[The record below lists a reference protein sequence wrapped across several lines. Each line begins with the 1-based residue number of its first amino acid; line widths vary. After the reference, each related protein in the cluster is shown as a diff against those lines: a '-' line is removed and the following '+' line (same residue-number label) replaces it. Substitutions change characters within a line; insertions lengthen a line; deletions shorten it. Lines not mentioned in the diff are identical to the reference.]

1 MRLHGKVAVITGA
14 ASGQGAAAARRFTE
28 EGASVALL
36 DWDGEQGAAMER
48 ELVDAG
54 RTAAFYQLDIS
65 DEQAVADTIAAVH
78 QRFGHLDV
86 LFNNAGI
93 GYSSNDTYTMT
104 SVLNTPVAHWRKIL
118 EINLDGAANV
128 TRHVLPVMIASG
140 GGSIINNSSINAIVG
155 MPGADAY
162 TASKGGLVALTRVW
176 AVDYGRKNVRVN
188 CICPGSIR
196 TPMMADAIKTPE
208 DEAHFSNNLLGR
220 MGTPEEIAD
229 IALFFASDES
239 SYLTGVILPAD
250 GGWTAQ

>member
-1 MRLHGKVAVITGA
+1 MRLDGKVAVITGA
-14 ASGQGAAAARRFTE
+14 ASGQGAAAARRFAE

-36 DWDGEQGAAMER
+36 DWSGDQGKAVAA
-48 ELVDAG
+48 ELTEAG
-54 RTAAFYQLDIS
+54 HRAVFHQLDIS
-65 DEQAVADTIAAVH
+65 DEPAVAETIAAV
-78 QRFGHLDV
+78 RDEFAAIDV

-93 GYSSNDTYTMT
+93 GYSSNDTYSMT
-104 SVLNTPVAHWRKIL
+104 TVLDTPPAHWRKIL

-128 TRHVLPVMIASG
+128 TRHVLPIMIDGG
-140 GGSIINNSSINAIVG
+140 GGSIINNASINGIVG

-196 TPMMADAIKTPE
+196 TPMMADAIKSPE
-208 DEAHFSNNLLGR
+208 DEEHFSNNLLGR
-220 MGTPEEIAD
+220 MGTSEEIAN
-229 IALFFASDES
+229 IALFFASAES

>member
-1 MRLHGKVAVITGA
+1 MRLDGKIAVITGA
-14 ASGQGAAAARRFTE
+14 ASGQGAAAARRFSE

-36 DWDGEQGAAMER
+36 DWNGDQGAAMER
-48 ELVDAG
+48 ELVDSG
-54 RTAAFYQLDIS
+54 RPAVFHQLDIS
-65 DEQAVADTIAAVH
+65 DNQAVADTITAVYR
-78 QRFGHLDV
+78 RFGHIDV

-93 GYSSNDTYTMT
+93 GYSSNDTYSMA
-104 SVLNTPVAHWRKIL
+104 SVLDTPVDHWRKIL

-128 TRHVLPVMIASG
+128 TRSTLPAMIASG
-140 GGSIINNSSINAIVG
+140 GGSIINNASINGIVG

-162 TASKGGLVALTRVW
+162 TASKGALVALTRVW

-196 TPMMADAIKTPE
+196 TPMMADAIRTAE

-220 MGTPEEIAD
+220 MGTSEEIAN

>member
-1 MRLHGKVAVITGA
+1 MRLDGKVAVITGA
-14 ASGQGAAAARRFTE
+14 ASGQGAAAARRFAE
-28 EGASVALL
+28 EGAAVALL
-36 DWDGEQGAAMER
+36 DWNADQGKAVAA
-48 ELVDAG
+48 ELTEAG
-54 RTAAFYQLDIS
+54 RRAVFHQLDIS
-65 DEQAVADTIAAVH
+65 DEPAVAETIAAV
-78 QRFGHLDV
+78 RTEFGAIDV

-104 SVLNTPVAHWRKIL
+104 TVLDTPPAHWRKIL

-128 TRHVLPVMIASG
+128 TRHVLPIMIEGG
-140 GGSIINNSSINAIVG
+140 GGSVINNASINGIVG

-176 AVDYGRKNVRVN
+176 AVDYGRKGVRVN

-196 TPMMADAIKTPE
+196 TPMMADAIKSAE
-208 DEAHFSNNLLGR
+208 DEEHFSNNLLGR
-220 MGTPEEIAD
+220 MGTSEEIAN

>member
-1 MRLHGKVAVITGA
+1 MRLDGKVAVITGA
-14 ASGQGAAAARRFTE
+14 ASGQGAAAARRFAE
-28 EGASVALL
+28 EGAAVVLL
-36 DWDGEQGAAMER
+36 DWSADQGKAVAA
-48 ELVDAG
+48 ELTEAG
-54 RTAAFYQLDIS
+54 RRAVFHQLDIS
-65 DEQAVADTIAAVH
+65 DEPAVAETIAAV
-78 QRFGHLDV
+78 RAEFGTIDV

-93 GYSSNDTYTMT
+93 GYSSNDTYNMT
-104 SVLNTPVAHWRKIL
+104 TVLDTPPSHWRKIL

-128 TRHVLPVMIASG
+128 TRHVLPIMIEGG
-140 GGSIINNSSINAIVG
+140 GGSIINNASINGIVG

-176 AVDYGRKNVRVN
+176 AVDYGRKGVRVN

-196 TPMMADAIKTPE
+196 TPMMADAIKSAE
-208 DEAHFSNNLLGR
+208 DEEHFSNNLLGR
-220 MGTPEEIAD
+220 MGTSEEIAN